1 MYPEGVNVNIAKTT
15 KVSYWERNY
24 DLQNST
30 NQQMLQKKNSA
41 GLELKGSSA
50 VQQCLRD
57 ATSSISAGNVSGD
70 ISTRGCS

>member
-24 DLQNST
+24 DYRTALISRCCRRKT
-30 NQQMLQKKNSA
+30 